1 MAIPSQTEMFK
12 VVLQIMADKQ
22 QLSRRQCKAEVR
34 ERLNLTEADV
44 EEKTSSGVRV
54 YESRVGWAMSWLSD
68 ATYITRI
75 NRGVYQITDAGRQV
89 NALNLSPTE
98 LGVKVRQERSEHM
111 ENLESDPPAADSQ
124 IDSIEEVEQNPQERL
139 DAAVKELHDQL
150 ANDLLKAIMEPEGRD
165 GDTFF
170 EKIVT
175 DLLEKIG
182 YGEGRVTQASND
194 GGIDGIIKT
203 DPLGFDPI
211 LIQAKRYSLD
221 NKVGRPEI
229 QRFAGALGSVSRGV
243 FITTSSFQKTAID
256 WARNYPHATL
266 VLIDGKQL
274 VNLMIQYGLGVS
286 TDRVI
291 KIQHLDTDYFNS

>member
-12 VVLQIMADKQ
+12 IVLQVMNDKG
-22 QLSRRQCKAEVR
+22 QLTRRQAKAEVCD
-34 ERLNLTEADV
+34 RLHLSENDI
-44 EEKTSSGVRV
+44 EEKTSSGVPV

-68 ATYITRI
+68 ATYIVRI
-75 NRGVYQITDAGRQV
+75 KRGLYQITDVGRQV
-89 NALNLSPTE
+89 NALNLTVTE
-98 LGVKVRQERSEHM
+98 FGAKVRQDRAEHIDDAEANLTEVLPSA
-111 ENLESDPPAADSQ
+111 EN
-124 IDSIEEVEQNPQERL
+124 IEEVEQNPQERL

-243 FITTSSFQKTAID
+243 FITTSSFQKTAIEY
-256 WARNYPHATL
+256 ARTYPHATIA
-266 VLIDGKQL
+266 LIDGKQL

-286 TDRVI
+286 TDHVI

>member
-12 VVLQIMADKQ
+12 IVLQVMADKNQ
-22 QLSRRQCKAEVR
+22 MTRRQAKAEVR
-34 ERLNLTEADV
+34 ERLHLSENDL

-75 NRGVYQITDAGRQV
+75 SRGLYQITNAGRQV
-89 NALNLSPTE
+89 NAMNLSVSDFGVRIRQDRSTHVDDVDNDLSETPLPAESTE
-98 LGVKVRQERSEHM
+98 NS
-111 ENLESDPPAADSQ
+111 
-124 IDSIEEVEQNPQERL
+124 EQNPQERL

-211 LIQAKRYSLD
+211 LIQAKRYSPE

-243 FITTSSFQKTAID
+243 FITTSSFQKTAIEY
-256 WARNYPHATL
+256 ARNYPHATIA
-266 VLIDGKQL
+266 LIDGKQL

-286 TDRVI
+286 TDQVI